1 MRRRVVVTGMG
12 IVSPIG
18 NDRTA
23 VLGALRDGGSGI
35 VHKPEWSAF
44 AGLRTRLAGEVR
56 DLKLAYPRKVTRTMG
71 RVALLAVA
79 ATEQALEQSGLS
91 RATLSNG
98 QVGIAHGS
106 THGSS
111 GAMKGVLAKA
121 FLENTFEGVASSAY
135 FKFMSHTTAAN
146 LAVHFGVRGRV
157 LPTCSACTSG
167 SQGIGYGY
175 EAIKDGRQEVMLC
188 GGSEEL
194 HELHAAT
201 FDLMY
206 ATSTKYNDR
215 PQLSPRPYDVGR
227 DGMVVGEG
235 AATLVLESFEH
246 AVARGA
252 PMLAEIVGFGTNC
265 DGVHA
270 TSPSVDGMAGALAL
284 ALADAQLSPDQIDWV
299 NGHGT
304 ATELGD
310 IAETLATQRVL
321 GSCVPLSST
330 KGATG
335 HTLGACGAIESVASI
350 LALCEGFIPATRNL
364 QEVDPR
370 CAELDYV
377 RSPRSADL
385 RHVMNNNFAFGGIN
399 TSLVFARVERECADP
414 PA

>member
-1 MRRRVVVTGMG
+1 MPRRVVVTGMG

-18 NDRTA
+18 NDRSA
-23 VLGALRDGGSGI
+23 VLGALRDGRSGI

-79 ATEQALEQSGLS
+79 ATEQALEQSGLP
-91 RATLSNG
+91 RATLGNG
-98 QVGIAHGS
+98 RVGIAHGS

-235 AATLVLESFEH
+235 AATLVLESYEH
-246 AVARGA
+246 AIARGA

-270 TSPSVDGMAGALAL
+270 TSPSVEGMAGALAL
-284 ALADAQLSPDQIDWV
+284 ALADAQLSPDRIDWV

-310 IAETLATQRVL
+310 IAETIATQSVL
-321 GSCVPLSST
+321 GSSVPLSST

-335 HTLGACGAIESVASI
+335 HTLGACGAIESVACI
-350 LALCEGFIPATRNL
+350 LALAEGFIPATRNL

-377 RSPRSADL
+377 QSPRSATL

-399 TSLVFARVERECADP
+399 TSLVFARVERDRADRS
-414 PA
+414 A